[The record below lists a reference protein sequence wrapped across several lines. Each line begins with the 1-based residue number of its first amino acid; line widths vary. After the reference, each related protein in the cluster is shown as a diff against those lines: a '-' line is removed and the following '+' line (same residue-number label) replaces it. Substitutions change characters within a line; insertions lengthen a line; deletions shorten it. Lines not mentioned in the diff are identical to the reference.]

1 MYFTTQYYGVG
12 PAHHYPGPR
21 TSRTAVPGCLDP
33 LLGIR
38 MAVVI
43 QTNNAA
49 ARPLPPAGG
58 VNGGKG
64 MGNEAIAA
72 FGGGNGGEG
81 VGSEAVAA
89 AGAAKQALPCSETR
103 VAIIPNNTRGRV
115 GVKGILPY

>member
-49 ARPLPPAGG
+49 AAGG
-58 VNGGKG
+58 GDGGKG
-64 MGNEAIAA
+64 MRNKAIAA
-72 FGGGNGGEG
+72 FGGGDGGEG